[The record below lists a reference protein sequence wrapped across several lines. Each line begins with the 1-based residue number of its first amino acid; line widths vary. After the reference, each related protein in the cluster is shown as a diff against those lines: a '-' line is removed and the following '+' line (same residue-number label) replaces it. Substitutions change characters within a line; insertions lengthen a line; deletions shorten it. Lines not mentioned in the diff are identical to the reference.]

1 MRGNYASAAIKKNY
15 CLESINNF
23 VFTYIYILYIYFLY
37 VNIFIYSISCRGGV
51 SRINFFVLFLS
62 PVMHL
67 TVFQGRSLLLSSLSF
82 WLAKGYG
89 HDYQPEPC
97 QSPGTFLSWLR
108 GRKSMSAT
116 CTSCLK
122 LNLWFKKKYFGKGF
136 LAHYNS
142 VIALDEVIVGHCCS
156 LLYGTTRYKRVSLFC
171 IILT

>member
-1 MRGNYASAAIKKNY
+1 MPWWCQQNYFF
-15 CLESINNF
+15 CF
-23 VFTYIYILYIYFLY
+23 V
-37 VNIFIYSISCRGGV
+37 
-51 SRINFFVLFLS
+51 

-116 CTSCLK
+116 YTSCLK

-171 IILT
+171 IILTKENLLEENGKKFETEIQAAKHQWML